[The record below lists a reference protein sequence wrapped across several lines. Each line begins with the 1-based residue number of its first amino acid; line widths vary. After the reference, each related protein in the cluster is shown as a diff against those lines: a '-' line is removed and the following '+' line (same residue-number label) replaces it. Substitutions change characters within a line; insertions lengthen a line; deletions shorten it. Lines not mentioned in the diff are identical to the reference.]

1 MSYNNISISYTAPV
15 PSSTRH
21 NAPSKADRER
31 NKIIGA
37 GLQAAGRAD
46 LGIGNSASTGTDDRG
61 VDSPLQKPAS
71 DFMKKMKGV

>member
-21 NAPSKADRER
+21 NAPSKADREW

-37 GLQAAGRAD
+37 GVQTAGQAD
-46 LGIGNSASTGTDDRG
+46 LDIGNSASTGTDDRG
-61 VDSPLQKPAS
+61 EDSPL
-71 DFMKKMKGV
+71 